1 VSGAT
6 AATAGTAH
14 DTLAHHRV
22 GSALAEQTL
31 HLGDLGLLAVDD
43 LLGQRLGVGAA
54 ALGQFCLVIMP
65 CPLTVPVVAGDKVFT
80 G

>member
-1 VSGAT
+1 VGT
-6 AATAGTAH
+6 PAAWSP
-14 DTLAHHRV
+14 HHHV